1 MKVSYEWFKD
11 NLGKIE
17 RVKYKDRIINL
28 SKMVDYNIK
37 IENDN
42 LIINDEEFPLNIVN
56 KMDLK
61 VKIHIPSLIGIYTG
75 YFTNTIR
82 GVVTYKEALGMSFGK
97 NDFLCIMSNVEESES
112 LEMNTNEANISKDE
126 LERMLNEWLNNIK
139 SKYEFINLYFSTS
152 PVSMNYGNEIDF
164 LDIEKVD
171 FIKKELIN
179 NLISLQK
186 KIEEFLYSNGAKRCC
201 FNDKYVFKLMR
212 EWSHYDILDCVKP
225 SKINLRVEAKNLEMN
240 Y

>member
-1 MKVSYEWFKD
+1 MKVSYDWFKY
-11 NLGKIE
+11 NLEKIE

-28 SKMVDYNIK
+28 SKMGSYNIK

-61 VKIHIPSLIGIYTG
+61 VKIHIPSLIGIYAG
-75 YFTNTIR
+75 YFTNEIR
-82 GVVTYKEALGMSFGK
+82 GIVTYKEALGMSFGK
-97 NDFLCIMSNVEESES
+97 NDNLSIMSNVEES

-139 SKYEFINLYFSTS
+139 SKYEFINLYFSIS
-152 PVSMNYGNEIDF
+152 PVSINFGNEIDF

-179 NLISLQK
+179 NVISLQK
-186 KIEEFLYSNGAKRCC
+186 KIEEFFYSNGAKKCC
-201 FNDKYVFKLMR
+201 FNDKCGFSLAG
-212 EWSHYDILDCVKP
+212 EWVNCDILDYVKP
-225 SKINLRVEAKNLEMN
+225 REINLRVEEKT
-240 Y
+240 YK

>member
-97 NDFLCIMSNVEESES
+97 NDFLYIMSNVEES

-186 KIEEFLYSNGAKRCC
+186 KIEEFLYSNGAKRYC
-201 FNDKYVFKLMR
+201 FNDKYGFKLVR